1 MERKVI
7 TAEHALAL
15 NGLTCSGVRDLK
27 VLTTNPYLD
36 RIYNHTYVYYYC
48 NEIDT
53 ENYAIKYKDSLLLPT
68 VERAIVDYIRMED
81 IRDEGTL
88 IWAIQD
94 YIDSSKYDMNKVY
107 EVAEFYNVPKEVID
121 YWFKEAREEPYY
133 SMG

>member
-1 MERKVI
+1 MTPLVATPAK
-7 TAEHALAL
+7 
-15 NGLTCSGVRDLK
+15 
-27 VLTTNPYLD
+27 YLD
-36 RIYNHTYVYYYC
+36 NIDNGINRYHYLD
-48 NEIDT
+48 EIDT
-53 ENYAIKYKDSLLLPT
+53 DNYVSHYKDAFILPT

-121 YWFKEAREEPYY
+121 YWFNEAREEPYY